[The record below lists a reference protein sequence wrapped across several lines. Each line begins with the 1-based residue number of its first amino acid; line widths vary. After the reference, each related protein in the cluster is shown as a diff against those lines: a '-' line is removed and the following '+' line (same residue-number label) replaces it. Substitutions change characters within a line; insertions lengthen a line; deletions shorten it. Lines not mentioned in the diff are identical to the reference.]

1 MGESPKYRRR
11 EEIRNAFRERDR
23 RISEIDKEIAD
34 KEYEWSSA
42 EVELDEHPGY
52 YQYEQMNRV
61 DRELSDLYD
70 EKRDLENNI
79 TGFKNGRQ
87 KADYRRKEYEESL
100 RRYRERRV
108 NRNNI

>member
-1 MGESPKYRRR
+1 
-11 EEIRNAFRERDR
+11 
-23 RISEIDKEIAD
+23 
-34 KEYEWSSA
+34 
-42 EVELDEHPGY
+42 
-52 YQYEQMNRV
+52 MNRV